1 MTISKQ
7 AIAKIDNA
15 TQLKLALALGY
26 SGRWI
31 VNVIAAN
38 KPNGPLTTY
47 KALQVIRQETG
58 LTDQQILEE
67 EPVTEAQS

>member
-7 AIAKIDNA
+7 AIAKINQA

-47 KALQVIRQETG
+47 SALKVIREETG
-58 LTDQQILEE
+58 LTDQEILAE
-67 EPVTEAQS
+67 EPVTEAQN